1 MSAKRFTLPA
11 FAKINLH
18 LSVLGRREDGYH
30 EIRTIFQTI
39 TLHDN
44 LTFEAL
50 DAPHLE
56 LLCGGDAPDVP
67 TDESNLILRA
77 GRALRAR
84 FAVRGGARIGLEKRI
99 PAGGGLGGG
108 SADAAITLLGLAH
121 LWELETDREALA
133 AMAARL
139 GADVPFFLSGGTALG
154 TGLGTDVWPLDDAP
168 QVPLVVVTPGVKVST
183 AQAYKALNATA
194 LTKEEP
200 AAILPI
206 SRVEPQIS
214 ASLREVMRNDFE
226 AVVFRLEPEI
236 ERARDRL
243 LEAGARGA
251 LLSGSGASVFG
262 VFDNSEV
269 RERALRALDG
279 ERRWQVFPCETLSR
293 SGYLK
298 ALGRCAGALL

>member
-56 LLCGGDAPDVP
+56 LLCSGDAPDVP

-121 LWELETDREALA
+121 LWELETDREELA

-214 ASLREVMRNDFE
+214 ASLCEVMRNDFE
-226 AVVFRLEPEI
+226 AVIFRLEPEI

-243 LEAGARGA
+243 LKAGARSA

-262 VFDNSEV
+262 VFDTEEG
-269 RERALRALDG
+269 RERAVRAFDG
-279 ERRWQVFPCETLSR
+279 EARWQVFPCETLSR
-293 SGYLK
+293 GGYLK
-298 ALGRCAGALL
+298 ALGNCAAALL